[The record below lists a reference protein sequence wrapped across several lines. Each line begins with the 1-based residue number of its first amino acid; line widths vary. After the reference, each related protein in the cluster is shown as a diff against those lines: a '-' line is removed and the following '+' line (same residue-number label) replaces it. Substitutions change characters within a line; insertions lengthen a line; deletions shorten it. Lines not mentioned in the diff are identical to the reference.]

1 MGGTRCVVYSVI
13 SRRLEH
19 PSVIDQVESIPSQ
32 GSQRKRHWV
41 VVFFFPL
48 GFPHYLCTSHK
59 GGKGWRALYLL
70 TGMKTLN
77 TFYVLL

>member
-1 MGGTRCVVYSVI
+1 MSVVMGGTRCVVYSVI

-41 VVFFFPL
+41 VVFFFHWVFLISCVLPI
-48 GFPHYLCTSHK
+48 K
-59 GGKGWRALYLL
+59 AERDGGPYI
-70 TGMKTLN
+70 
-77 TFYVLL
+77 F